1 MVVAMSG
8 RPREFDEHAVLE
20 TAMDVFWEQGYE
32 ATGIAELSE
41 RCGIGRQSMYN
52 TFGDKKTL
60 FDKALQLYERE
71 QVGRVVAL
79 LEKPGSPL
87 GNVNALLDVWETGWA
102 SEDGRGCLMVNT
114 MAELGDRDAE
124 TSSRLERMVQTIED
138 GLFGTLRR
146 AQETG
151 ELPAER
157 DARALARTITITL
170 QGLAVVG
177 KVSSS
182 PTYATD
188 VLGTV
193 RALLR

>member
-1 MVVAMSG
+1 MSG
-8 RPREFDEHAVLE
+8 RPREFDEQAVLE

-52 TFGDKKTL
+52 AFGDKKAL
-60 FDKALQLYERE
+60 FDQALERYQRE
-71 QVGRVVAL
+71 RIGHLVAL
-79 LEKPGSPL
+79 LERPGSPL
-87 GNVNALLDVWETGWA
+87 GNIDALLGMWEASWA
-102 SEDGRGCLMVNT
+102 SEDGRGCLMVNS
-114 MAELGDRDAE
+114 MAELGDRDPE
-124 TSSRLERMVQTIED
+124 TRSKLDRMVQTIED
-138 GLFGTLRR
+138 GLYRTLRR
-146 AQETG
+146 AQEAG

-157 DARALARTITITL
+157 DPRALARTITIAF

-182 PTYATD
+182 PTYARD

-193 RALLR
+193 RALLK

>member
-1 MVVAMSG
+1 MSG

-52 TFGDKKTL
+52 TFGDKRTL
-60 FDKALQLYERE
+60 FDQALELYRTERIGE
-71 QVGRVVAL
+71 VTAL
-79 LEKPGSPL
+79 LDRPGSPVE
-87 GNVNALLDVWETGWA
+87 NIHALLDAWESSWA
-102 SEDGRGCLMVNT
+102 SGDDRGCLMVNA

-124 TSSRLERMVQTIED
+124 TKSKLDRMVQTVED
-138 GLFGTLRR
+138 ALYRTLRR
-146 AQETG
+146 AQEVG
-151 ELPAER
+151 DLPADR
-157 DARALARTITITL
+157 DARALARTITITG

-182 PTYATD
+182 PTYAKD
-188 VLGTV
+188 VLDTT
-193 RALLR
+193 RTLLK

>member
-1 MVVAMSG
+1 
-8 RPREFDEHAVLE
+8 
-20 TAMDVFWEQGYE
+20 MDVFWEQGYE

-52 TFGDKKTL
+52 AFGDKKAL
-60 FDKALQLYERE
+60 FDQALERYERE
-71 QVGRVVAL
+71 RIGHLVAL

-87 GNVNALLDVWETGWA
+87 GNIDSLLGMWEASWA
-102 SEDGRGCLMVNT
+102 SEDGRGCFMVNS
-114 MAELGDRDAE
+114 MAEMGDRDPE
-124 TSSRLERMVQTIED
+124 TRSKLDRMVQTIED
-138 GLFGTLRR
+138 GLYRTLRR
-146 AQETG
+146 AQEAG

-157 DARALARTITITL
+157 DPRALARTITITF

-182 PTYATD
+182 PTYARD

-193 RALLR
+193 RALLK